1 MADQTK
7 KLVFEQTL
15 QASPELVT
23 AAFTNATA
31 LREWLS
37 DVATVDPKPGG
48 RFYLAWNSGD
58 YTSGAYLRHV
68 PGKEVAFSWL
78 GRADAGPSQ
87 VEVTVSGHD
96 DHAHLTLRHMG
107 LGSGE
112 AWEATVASLERSWK
126 EALEN
131 LVSVLEVGEDLRFTR
146 RPMLGITLSN
156 TDVDSGSSDETEA
169 KGVQIDGT
177 LEGMGA
183 DAAGLRGEDIIVRM
197 AKTPVSNWASL
208 SEALDGY
215 RSGDRVEV
223 VFYRKGERLTVEME
237 LSQRPLPKIPESADD
252 LADAVESS
260 YKQTDAELAAAL
272 DGITEA
278 EAAARPG
285 KDDWSPR
292 EVLAHLIHGE
302 RGNFRWLNEL
312 IGGHE
317 PWADTFGDN
326 EQAPVDATLAVYA
339 TVADLVEALQRAQ
352 AETVALLRVLPDS
365 FVQRRGSY
373 WRVAHNFLQP
383 PFHHRVHIEQIKA
396 ARAAEQVPEA

>member
-1 MADQTK
+1 M
-7 KLVFEQTL
+7 
-15 QASPELVT
+15 
-23 AAFTNATA
+23 
-31 LREWLS
+31 
-37 DVATVDPKPGG
+37 
-48 RFYLAWNSGD
+48 
-58 YTSGAYLRHV
+58 
-68 PGKEVAFSWL
+68 AFSWL
-78 GRADAGPSQ
+78 GKADAGPSQ

-96 DHAHLTLRHMG
+96 DHAHLTLRHTG

-112 AWEATVASLERSWK
+112 AWAATVASLEGGWK

-131 LVSVLEVGEDLRFTR
+131 LVSVLEAGEDLRFTR

-156 TDVDSGSSDETEA
+156 TDVDSGASDEAEA

-183 DAAGLRGEDIIVRM
+183 EAAGLRGGDIVVRM

-223 VFYRKGERLTVEME
+223 VFYREGERQVVEME
-237 LSQRPLPKIPESADD
+237 LSQRPLPEIPDSADE
-252 LADAVESS
+252 LADSVEAG
-260 YKQTDAELAAAL
+260 YEQTDAELAAAL
-272 DGITEA
+272 DGITDE

-285 KDDWSPR
+285 PDEWSPR

-312 IGGHE
+312 VGGHE

-326 EQAPVDATLAVYA
+326 EQAPVDATLAVYP
-339 TVADLVEALQRAQ
+339 TVAELIAELKRAQ
-352 AETVALLRVLPDS
+352 AETVALLRALPDS

-396 ARAAEQVPEA
+396 ARAAEHVPEA